1 MKRLLAYL
9 FIVLGLGLTFNVNIN
24 AESSPCF
31 TLSKDYKNFKPL
43 NLHSVLCTA
52 NLETVNI
59 QGKKYSISSFI
70 VKNENGNILSCSFVE
85 PSSDTDR
92 TGDYMPCVVY
102 GHGNA
107 GNKLEGL

>member
-1 MKRLLAYL
+1 MDP
-9 FIVLGLGLTFNVNIN
+9 T
-24 AESSPCF
+24 PF
-31 TLSKDYKNFKPL
+31 TNMVIRPPKSTYPFLNQFDYKY
-43 NLHSVLCTA
+43 
-52 NLETVNI
+52 I
-59 QGKKYSISSFI
+59 QGKKYSVSSFI

-85 PSSDTDR
+85 PFSDTDR